1 MTNFSMKMT
10 YSINPSDDKLYE
22 LQTAIKESKEQQQRQ
37 DLVIQKLR
45 SDNEKLKVHDKMQKQ
60 FVCIAA
66 HELRTPIQPIIG
78 LTESLRS
85 KIKDAEQVQLLDAI
99 IRNAKRLQRLT
110 EDLLDVT
117 KIESHLISLKKEK
130 LNLIDLVS
138 SCMQDYINQFAS
150 NKITFNLLYENK
162 SDREFFLEADSSK
175 LAQVISNLLSNAIK
189 FIKESGV
196 GGGTISVIIERKDVS
211 HIAVRIKDN
220 GIGINP
226 VILPTLFTKFATKSE
241 RGGTGLGLF
250 ISRSI
255 IEAHGGKICAEN
267 NADGKGATFTFILP
281 AMEITH
287 NKR

>member
-1 MTNFSMKMT
+1 MT
-10 YSINPSDDKLYE
+10 YSINPSDDELYE
-22 LQTAIKESKEQQQRQ
+22 LQTATKESKEQQRQ

-60 FVCIAA
+60 FINIAA

-78 LTESLRS
+78 LTEALRS
-85 KIKDAEQVQLLDAI
+85 KIKDAEQVQLLDAV

-117 KIESHLISLKKEK
+117 KIESHSISLKKEK

-138 SCMQDYINQFAS
+138 SCMEDYINQFGS
-150 NKITFNLLYENK
+150 NKITFNLLYGNG
-162 SDREFFLEADSSK
+162 DFILEADSSK
-175 LAQVISNLLSNAIK
+175 LTQVISNLLSNAIK

-196 GGGTISVIIERKDVS
+196 GGGIISVIIERKDVS
-211 HIAVRIKDN
+211 YIAVRIKDN

-250 ISRSI
+250 ISKSI

-267 NADGKGATFTFILP
+267 NADGKGATVTFILP

>member
-1 MTNFSMKMT
+1 MT
-10 YSINPSDDKLYE
+10 YYVNPSEDELYE
-22 LQTAIKESKEQQQRQ
+22 LQTAAKGSKEQQRQ
-37 DLVIQKLR
+37 DFVIQKLR
-45 SDNEKLKVHDKMQKQ
+45 LANEKLKVQNKVQEQ
-60 FVCIAA
+60 FIYIAA
-66 HELRTPIQPIIG
+66 LELRTPIQPIIG
-78 LTESLRS
+78 STESLRS
-85 KIKDAEQVQLLDAI
+85 KIKDAEQIQFLDAI

-138 SCMQDYINQFAS
+138 GCMQDYINQFGS
-150 NKITFNLLYENK
+150 NKITFNLLYGNG
-162 SDREFFLEADSSK
+162 DFFLEADISK
-175 LAQVISNLLSNAIK
+175 LTQVISNLLSNAIK

-196 GGGTISVIIERKDVS
+196 RGGIISVIIERKDVS

-250 ISRSI
+250 ISKSI

-267 NADGKGATFTFILP
+267 NADGKGATVTFILP